1 MMGRA
6 LLVAG
11 AVLAMLLPPAA
22 AEQPAIRVAVV
33 QDQPEVSLAVHGR
46 FRITALRTPDALQ
59 EGARLPKVVV
69 RAARE
74 GIAIGAQV
82 VPQPGVRVE
91 PARDAT
97 IDLNGQRLRGTL
109 EILTQP
115 GQTLLVVNHVGLEE
129 YLQGVLSKEAP
140 FHWPIEALKALA
152 IAARTYTVFQRL
164 SKTSLAYDVSGDV
177 MSQVYGGRSAERG
190 RSTRAVGITRGLV
203 LTFEGKV
210 FPAFYHSTCGGLTE
224 EASVMGPFDLA
235 PLKGGVACSFC
246 VESPFYRWQRR
257 LSGADVGWAVQQA
270 GRGSVWPVQDV
281 GILAYSPTG
290 RVGQVRIR
298 GGGPARPSLPGAGG
312 RTVDVTGYEF
322 RKWFGFDRIRSTGF
336 AILRD
341 ADGFILQGR
350 GWGHGVGL
358 CQWGAA
364 ALARRGLAAKEI
376 LAYYYPEA
384 ELVRLGEQ
392 TIEPIPMKE
401 KRPRS

>member
-1 MMGRA
+1 MTGRA
-6 LLVAG
+6 LLLAG
-11 AVLAMLLPPAA
+11 AMLAGLLPTAA
-22 AEQPAIRVAVV
+22 AEPPAIRVAVV
-33 QDQPEVSLAVHGR
+33 QDQPEVALAVHGR

-59 EGARLPKVVV
+59 EGARLPTVVV

-74 GIAIGAQV
+74 GIAIGGQV
-82 VPQPGVRVE
+82 LPQPGVRVE

-97 IDLNGQRLRGTL
+97 IDLNGRRLRGVL
-109 EILTQP
+109 EILAQP
-115 GQTLLVVNHVGLEE
+115 DQTLLVVNHIELED

-140 FHWPIEALKALA
+140 FYWPIEALKALA
-152 IAARTYTVFQRL
+152 IAARTYTVFQQL

-177 MSQVYGGRSAERG
+177 MSQVYGGRGAERG

-257 LSGADVGWAVQQA
+257 LSDADVAWAVQQA

-281 GILAYSPTG
+281 DILAYSPTG

-298 GGGPARPSLPGAGG
+298 GGGRV
-312 RTVDVTGYEF
+312 VDVAGYEF
-322 RKWFGFDRIRSTGF
+322 RKWFGFDRVRSTGF
-336 AILRD
+336 AILREPE
-341 ADGFILQGR
+341 GFILQGR

-364 ALARRGLAAKEI
+364 ALARRGLSAKEI

-384 ELVRLGEQ
+384 ELVRLGEH
-392 TIEPIPMKE
+392 TMEPIPVKKE
-401 KRPRS
+401 ERPRS

>member
-6 LLVAG
+6 LLVAA
-11 AVLAMLLPPAA
+11 AVLIGLLPPAA
-22 AEQPAIRVAVV
+22 AEPPVIRVAVV
-33 QDQPEVSLAVHGR
+33 QNQPEVALAIHGR
-46 FRITALRTPDALQ
+46 FRITPLRTPDALQ
-59 EGARLPKVVV
+59 EGARLPKVAV

-74 GIAIGAQV
+74 GIAIGGQV
-82 VPQPGVRVE
+82 LPQPGVRVE

-97 IDLNGQRLRGTL
+97 IDLNGRRLRGTL
-109 EILTQP
+109 EILAQP
-115 GQTLLVVNHVGLEE
+115 DQTLLVINHVGLEE

-152 IAARTYTVFQRL
+152 IAARTYTVFQQL
-164 SKTSLAYDVSGDV
+164 SKTSLAYDVSADV
-177 MSQVYGGRSAERG
+177 LSQVYGGRSAERG

-257 LSGADVGWAVQQA
+257 LSGADVAWAVKQA
-270 GRGSVWPVQDV
+270 GRGSVWPMQEVE
-281 GILAYSPTG
+281 ILAYSPTG

-298 GGGPARPSLPGAGG
+298 GGGRV
-312 RTVDVTGYEF
+312 VDVAGYEF
-322 RKWFGFDRIRSTGF
+322 RKWFGFDRVRSTGF
-336 AILRD
+336 AILREPE
-341 ADGFILQGR
+341 GFILQGR

-364 ALARRGLAAKEI
+364 ALARRGLSAKEI

-384 ELVRLGEQ
+384 ELVRLGEH
-392 TIEPIPMKE
+392 TMEPIPVKKE
-401 KRPRS
+401 ARPRS

>member
-11 AVLAMLLPPAA
+11 VVLAGLLPPAA
-22 AEQPAIRVAVV
+22 AEPPAIRVAVI
-33 QDQPEVSLAVHGR
+33 QDQPEVALAVHGR

-59 EGARLPKVVV
+59 EGARLPKVAV
-69 RAARE
+69 RAIPE
-74 GIAIGAQV
+74 GIAIGGQV
-82 VPQPGVRVE
+82 LPQRGVRVE

-97 IDLNGQRLRGTL
+97 IDLNGRRLRGTL
-109 EILTQP
+109 EILAQP
-115 GQTLLVVNHVGLEE
+115 DQTLLVINHVGLEE

-152 IAARTYTVFQRL
+152 IAARTYTVFQQL

-177 MSQVYGGRSAERG
+177 MSQVYGGKSAERG
-190 RSTRAVGITRGLV
+190 RSSRAVGITRGLV

-235 PLKGGVACSFC
+235 PLKGDVACSFC

-257 LSGADVGWAVQQA
+257 LSGADVAWVVQQA
-270 GRGSVWPVQDV
+270 GRGSIWPVQEMT
-281 GILAYSPTG
+281 ILAYSPTG
-290 RVGQVRIR
+290 RVGQIRIR
-298 GGGPARPSLPGAGG
+298 GGGRVVEVG
-312 RTVDVTGYEF
+312 GYEF
-322 RKWFGFDRIRSTGF
+322 RKWFGFDRVRSTGF
-336 AILRD
+336 AILREP
-341 ADGFILQGR
+341 DGFILQGR

-364 ALARRGLAAKEI
+364 ALARRGLSAKEI
-376 LAYYYPEA
+376 LACYYPEA
-384 ELVRLGEQ
+384 ELVRLGEHA
-392 TIEPIPMKE
+392 IEPILVKKE
-401 KRPRS
+401 EQPRS

>member
-6 LLVAG
+6 LLVAA
-11 AVLAMLLPPAA
+11 AVLIGLLPPAA
-22 AEQPAIRVAVV
+22 AEPPVIRVAVV
-33 QDQPEVSLAVHGR
+33 QNQPEVALAIHGR
-46 FRITALRTPDALQ
+46 FRITPLRTPDALQ
-59 EGARLPKVVV
+59 EGARLPKVAV

-74 GIAIGAQV
+74 GIAIGGQV
-82 VPQPGVRVE
+82 LPQPGVRVE

-97 IDLNGQRLRGTL
+97 INLNGRRLRGTL
-109 EILTQP
+109 EILAQP
-115 GQTLLVVNHVGLEE
+115 DQTLLVINHVGLEE

-152 IAARTYTVFQRL
+152 IAARTYTVFQQL
-164 SKTSLAYDVSGDV
+164 SKTSLAYDVSADV
-177 MSQVYGGRSAERG
+177 LSQVYGGRSAERG

-257 LSGADVGWAVQQA
+257 LSGADVAWAVKQA
-270 GRGSVWPVQDV
+270 GRGSVWPRQEVE
-281 GILAYSPTG
+281 ILAYSPTG

-298 GGGPARPSLPGAGG
+298 GGGRV
-312 RTVDVTGYEF
+312 VDVAGYEF
-322 RKWFGFDRIRSTGF
+322 RKWFGFDRVRSTGF
-336 AILRD
+336 AILREP
-341 ADGFILQGR
+341 DGVILQGR

-364 ALARRGLAAKEI
+364 ALARRGLSAKEI

-384 ELVRLGEQ
+384 ELVRLGEH
-392 TIEPIPMKE
+392 TMEPIPVKKE
-401 KRPRS
+401 ARPRS